1 MSRHQPAF
9 KSTQIFDW
17 DSEPSDERPTD
28 FGRSTGFSALSGYHM
43 LPEPSR
49 LAERRRR
56 EFRKGV
62 AKLVV
67 ASAAI
72 LGISIVAMYEM
83 VNLLKA

>member
-1 MSRHQPAF
+1 MSRHQPSF

-43 LPEPSR
+43 VPEPSR
-49 LAERRRR
+49 LADRRRR

-67 ASAAI
+67 ASALI

>member
-17 DSEPSDERPTD
+17 ASEPADERPTD

-62 AKLVV
+62 AKLVAV
-67 ASAAI
+67 SAVI
-72 LGISIVAMYEM
+72 LGVSIAAMYEM
-83 VNLLKA
+83 AHLLKV

>member
-1 MSRHQPAF
+1 MSRHQQAF

-17 DSEPSDERPTD
+17 DLEPSDERPTD
-28 FGRSTGFSALSGYHM
+28 FSRSTGFSALSGYQV
-43 LPEPSR
+43 LPVPSR
-49 LAERRRR
+49 LAKRRRR

-67 ASAAI
+67 ASALI
-72 LGISIVAMYEM
+72 LGVSIVAMYEM